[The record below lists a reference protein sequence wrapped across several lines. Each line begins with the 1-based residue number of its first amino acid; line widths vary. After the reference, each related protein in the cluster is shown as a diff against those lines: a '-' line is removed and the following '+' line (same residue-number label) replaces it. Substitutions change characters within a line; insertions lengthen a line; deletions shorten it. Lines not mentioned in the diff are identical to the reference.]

1 LPAPLSPKRPTTSD
15 LPMKSDAWWDV
26 GVPQISA
33 RPEVLAAYA
42 EQLVGR
48 ERQRQGV

>member
-1 LPAPLSPKRPTTSD
+1 
-15 LPMKSDAWWDV
+15 MKSDAWWDV